1 MDRCKHCNDFGR
13 LQIYR
18 YGRGITVYCD
28 CEAGDRFVEKIE
40 KWANEPPKRLSDY
53 PTLREY
59 YLNRP

>member
-1 MDRCKHCNDFGR
+1 MPKCHHCKDFGR

-18 YGRGITVYCD
+18 HGRVITVYCD
-28 CEAGDRFVEKIE
+28 CEAGDRFVERIAVEGYK
-40 KWANEPPKRLSDY
+40 PKRLSDY